1 LRKRFKKQVE
11 RQVKQLP
18 MKEVKQRLRKLF
30 KSLQERL
37 VSKRRERMTQ
47 LKRGGLARVMAPKRL
62 KQLVVE
68 KLLGRLVLKSWQLK
82 RSPLRRRGVALDHP
96 RSLSKHSWRLE
107 DFQVEYAEAPIT
119 STLRLSRPSHH
130 TMATTPT
137 LLLDQG
143 VESLMQLDAYNQ
155 NARVL
160 IGMLMSRNLRH
171 HA

>member
-1 LRKRFKKQVE
+1 MKRCKKQFKK
-11 RQVKQLP
+11 RLMKQF
-18 MKEVKQRLRKLF
+18 KQRLRKLF
-30 KSLQERL
+30 KSHQERL
-37 VSKRRERMTQ
+37 LTRHHERLMQ
-47 LKRGGLARVMAPKRL
+47 LKRGGLARVMTPKRL
-62 KQLVVE
+62 KQLAVE
-68 KLLGRLVLKSWQLK
+68 NLLGRLVLKSWPLK

-96 RSLSKHSWRLE
+96 RSLSKHPWRLV

-119 STLRLSRPSHH
+119 SSLRLSRPSHH

-143 VESLMQLDAYNQ
+143 VESLMQLGAYNQ

-160 IGMLMSRNLRH
+160 IGMLMSRNRRH